1 MFVVIERKK
10 TTCYLKYVRNYFN
23 RSDEEKME
31 LNKENMIVLP
41 KRLPPGFRKLTGI
54 WRVLDEKRKKR
65 KKGQADGGN
74 ASPTGSKKPAPP
86 RFFFFS
92 MPYANGII
100 ERE

>member
-41 KRLPPGFRKLTGI
+41 KRLPPGFRKLAGI
-54 WRVLDEKRKKR
+54 WRVLDEKRKKGR
-65 KKGQADGGN
+65 KAKRMAGMQAL
-74 ASPTGSKKPAPP
+74 
-86 RFFFFS
+86 
-92 MPYANGII
+92 
-100 ERE
+100 